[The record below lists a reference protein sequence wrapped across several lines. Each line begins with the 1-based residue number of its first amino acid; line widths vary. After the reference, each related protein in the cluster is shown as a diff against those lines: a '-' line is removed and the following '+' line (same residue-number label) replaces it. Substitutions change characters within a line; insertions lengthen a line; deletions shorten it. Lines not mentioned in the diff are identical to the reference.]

1 VIAQASAGVLHPS
14 VLRGRPLR
22 AFDLGDVDAVSQHA
36 DAILDQLRA
45 TAGHRRI
52 GGWAPCLDSETLATP
67 GGRAGQLSAR
77 RKVGQWLGL
86 RQPLDQAMLGDDPR
100 GCLWI
105 ALDAVS

>member
-1 VIAQASAGVLHPS
+1 M
-14 VLRGRPLR
+14 
-22 AFDLGDVDAVSQHA
+22 
-36 DAILDQLRA
+36 RA